1 MRLLAGL
8 GVIAV
13 ALSSVAFA
21 NEKVAVLDG
30 TSWKVDVKADS
41 MTHEKGEKDFK
52 ETLTFA
58 DGNITLSAPKVGD
71 AASPYSVTKKGEKDY
86 TFKAERDTSGEGTS
100 VWTGDVHGND
110 IEGKMIWTKNNGTVL
125 TYSFKGNKLD

>member
-8 GVIAV
+8 GVLAI

-30 TSWKVDVKADS
+30 SSWKVDVKPDS
-41 MTHEKGEKDFK
+41 MALDKGEKDFK
-52 ETLTFA
+52 ETLTFG
-58 DGNITLSAPKVGD
+58 DGNITLSTPKVGD
-71 AASPYSVTKKGEKDY
+71 GASPYTVTKKGEKDY
-86 TFKAERDTSGEGTS
+86 TFKTERDTTGEGNS

-110 IEGKMIWTKNNGTVL
+110 IEGKMIWTKNNGSVL
-125 TYSFKGNKLD
+125 TYTFKGNKLD